1 MASGIK
7 TGGRIKGT
15 PNRLTKELRIALK
28 NIMFQE
34 IESIPEQLKFLDP
47 KDRLE
52 LIIKLMPYVFP
63 KVSSVSHSTNEP
75 FSMGWDD

>member
-1 MASGIK
+1 MATGIK

-34 IESIPEQLKFLDP
+34 IESIPEQLKSLAP

-52 LIIKLMPYVFP
+52 LIIKLMPYEYKLV
-63 KVSSVSHSTNEP
+63 
-75 FSMGWDD
+75 